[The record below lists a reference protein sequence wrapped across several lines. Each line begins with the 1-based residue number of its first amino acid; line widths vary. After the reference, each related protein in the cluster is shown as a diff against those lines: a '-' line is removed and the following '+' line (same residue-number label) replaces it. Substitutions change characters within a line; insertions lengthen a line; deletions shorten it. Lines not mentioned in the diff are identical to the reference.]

1 MPSSNLLALCLIAI
15 MPIAFVAVLLVG
27 FRVSARTALPVGYFV
42 TLGTA
47 LLLWKVKVDV
57 LFAASIQGL
66 ILAVSLLYIVFGAL
80 LLLATLR
87 ASGAVASIRRIFLQ
101 ISPDRRVQ
109 AIIIGWLFG
118 SFIEG
123 ASGFGTPAAVAAP
136 LLLALG
142 FPAMAAVMVG
152 LIIQSTP
159 VSFGAA
165 GTPILIGVAGGLDA
179 APVRAF
185 LQDSGLTFAEYLQQ
199 ITVQV
204 GGMHAIVGTLVP
216 LCLCCMLTRYFGPE
230 RSFLKG
236 LQVWRFALF
245 SALSFTVPYFLLAF
259 FFGPE
264 FPSLLGASIG
274 MAIVI
279 PATRRGWFQPKE
291 VWDFAP
297 RENWDPSWMGKIE
310 ADKLEDRGEFSVFRA
325 WSPYVLVALLLLI
338 TRLPQLGIKG
348 FLTGISC
355 GFNDILGTGI
365 GQQIQPFYLPGFM
378 FLVAC
383 VATYF
388 VQRMNRHQI
397 SESWSMAGGQLKMA
411 LIPLLFALPMVR
423 VFIESGFDHNLSG
436 LDSMPLTLAQGVASL
451 AGGIWPLFAPWIGAL
466 GAFIAGSNTLS
477 NLMFSLFQFSTALE
491 VGAVPVTVV
500 AAQAVGGAA
509 GNMVTIH
516 NVVAA
521 SATVGFVGNEGRLI
535 RMTAIPAACYC
546 LLAGLLAIWWAY

>member
-1 MPSSNLLALCLIAI
+1 MSSSNLFVLCLIAI

-27 FRVSARTALPVGYFV
+27 FRVSARTALPVGYLV
-42 TLGTA
+42 TLVTA
-47 LLLWKVKVDV
+47 LLLWKVKIDV
-57 LFAASIQGL
+57 LVAASIQGL

-87 ASGAVASIRRIFLQ
+87 ASGAVASIRRMFLE

-123 ASGFGTPAAVAAP
+123 ASGFGTPAAIAAP

-152 LIIQSTP
+152 LVIQSTP

-179 APVRAF
+179 PTVRAF
-185 LQDSGLTFAEYLQQ
+185 LQDSGWTFAEYLQQ

-204 GGMHAIVGTLVP
+204 GAMHAIVGTLVP
-216 LCLCCMLTRYFGPE
+216 LCLCGMLTRYFGPDS
-230 RSFLKG
+230 SFLKG

-245 SALSFTVPYFLLAF
+245 AALSFTVPYFLLAL

-274 MAIVI
+274 LAIVI

-297 RENWDPSWMGKIE
+297 RETWDPSWMGKIE
-310 ADKLEDRGEFSVFRA
+310 ADRVVDRGEFSAFRA

-338 TRLPQLGIKG
+338 TRLPQLGIKEL
-348 FLTGISC
+348 LTGMSF
-355 GFNDILGTGI
+355 GFGDILGTGI

-388 VQRMNRHQI
+388 VQRMNRNQI
-397 SESWSMAGGQLKMA
+397 RESWSMAAVQLKGA

-423 VFIESGFDHNLSG
+423 VFIESGLDHNLSG
-436 LDSMPLTLAQGVASL
+436 LESMPLTLAKGAASL
-451 AGGIWPLFAPWIGAL
+451 AGGMWPLFAPWIGAL

-477 NLMFSLFQFSTALE
+477 NLMFSLFQFSTALK

-535 RMTAIPAACYC
+535 RITAIPAACYC
-546 LLAGLLAIWWAY
+546 FLAGLLAIWWAY